1 MRPSL
6 FDVPEEIVEPILP
19 YAGTSGWSGSTTSK
33 ERAERQ
39 DSDGTTSKR
48 QRAVLI
54 ALADLR
60 EKGAT
65 WNELGT
71 LFGLHHGSIS
81 GVLSNL
87 HREGIVCRLKDR
99 RGRSQIY
106 ILPEFVGDS
115 EIEPFKPNVSS
126 RLLTEILTELET
138 DLAKGAVALAR
149 HRIALTLEFLTSE
162 TK

>member
-1 MRPSL
+1 MQLSL
-6 FDVPEEIVEPILP
+6 FGVPEQIVEPITP

-39 DSDGTTSKR
+39 DNDGTTSKR
-48 QRAVLI
+48 QQAVLN
-54 ALADLR
+54 ALADSG
-60 EKGAT
+60 EAGAT
-65 WNELGT
+65 WNELGA
-71 LFGLHHGSIS
+71 LLGLHHGAVS

-87 HREGIVCRLKDR
+87 HRERVISRLTDR

-106 ILPEFVGDS
+106 ILPQYVAGREVEAFR
-115 EIEPFKPNVSS
+115 PNVST

-149 HRIALTLEFLTSE
+149 HRIALTLELLTSE

>member
-1 MRPSL
+1 MQPSL

-48 QRAVLI
+48 QRAVLN
-54 ALADLR
+54 ALTDLAGQ
-60 EKGAT
+60 GAT

-71 LFGLHHGSIS
+71 LLGLHHGAIS

-87 HREGIVCRLKDR
+87 HREGVLCRLKDR

-106 ILPEFVGDS
+106 ILPQFVGDK
-115 EIEPFKPNVSS
+115 EVETYRPNVSS